1 MYHISLGLECEID
14 IQKTIQ
20 MVRSQR
26 SGMVQTEAQYKFVYM
41 AVLHYLETEQQRKRA
56 EEVSKD
62 RLVIVTQAVSWI
74 YSVAVDFFFR
84 YKFFTFQIVSVMIL
98 DMQNEA
104 NTEKKTKYIIS

>member
-1 MYHISLGLECEID
+1 MYIYLIVRSGLWNRYPENNQDISVHVSYTSVGLECEID

-62 RLVIVTQAVSWI
+62 RLVILSQAVSL
-74 YSVAVDFFFR
+74 SF
-84 YKFFTFQIVSVMIL
+84 SEL
-98 DMQNEA
+98 
-104 NTEKKTKYIIS
+104 

>member
-62 RLVIVTQAVSWI
+62 RLVILLQAVSWI
-74 YSVAVDFFFR
+74 YSVAVVFFFSGTNFYISDCFCNDTWHAEWSKYR
-84 YKFFTFQIVSVMIL
+84 
-98 DMQNEA
+98 
-104 NTEKKTKYIIS
+104 KKTNI